1 MIKKGFSHIGIFFLR
16 LLSFLPMWL
25 LFAISS
31 LLYYPLYYLIKY
43 RKKVVRANLVNSF
56 PEKTIAEI
64 ITIEKQFFR
73 YFTDLVVETIKLNS
87 ISKKNLLKRFKMN
100 NFEQIEG
107 YFKNGQSVLGCTG
120 HYCNWET
127 GMVAAG
133 LSLSGTAYVIYKPLT
148 SEIFE
153 QWFNGVRTRYGNKMV
168 AMKQT
173 PRQLVATKK
182 EVTMFCFASDQTP
195 TREEVQYRLEFLHQS
210 TPVLLGLEK
219 IAKQTDRPIFY
230 FDVKR
235 VKRGYYE
242 VDCIPLCLKPKETA
256 EFEITELFFKQLT
269 QTIHSAPA
277 FWLWSHKRWK
287 LNH

>member
-1 MIKKGFSHIGIFFLR
+1 MRKN
-16 LLSFLPMWL
+16 
-25 LFAISS
+25 
-31 LLYYPLYYLIKY
+31 LI
-43 RKKVVRANLVNSF
+43 NSF
-56 PEKTIAEI
+56 PEKSLPEI
-64 ITIEKQFFR
+64 ITIEKRFFK

-87 ISKKNLLKRFKMN
+87 ISKANLQQRFKMN
-100 NFEQIEG
+100 NFEQIEA

-133 LSLSGTAYVIYKPLT
+133 LKLSGTAYVIYKPLT
-148 SEIFE
+148 SKIFE
-153 QWFNGVRTRYGNKMV
+153 EWFNGLRTRYGNKMV

-173 PRQLVATKK
+173 PRQLVATKSQ
-182 EVTMFCFASDQTP
+182 TTIFCFASDQTP
-195 TREEVQYRLEFLHQS
+195 TREEVQYRLNFLNQS

-219 IAKQTDRPIFY
+219 IAKQTDRPVFY

-242 VDCIPLCLKPKETA
+242 VDCLPLCLKPKDTGA
-256 EFEITELFFKQLT
+256 HEITELFFKQLSE
-269 QTIHSAPA
+269 TIHRAPE

-287 LNH
+287 LNE

>member
-16 LLSFLPMWL
+16 FLSVLPMWL
-25 LFAISS
+25 LFGLSS
-31 LLYYPLYYLIKY
+31 FLYYPLYYIFKY
-43 RKKVVRANLVNSF
+43 RKDVVRKNLINSF
-56 PEKTIAEI
+56 PDKPLSEI
-64 ITIEKQFFR
+64 INIEKQFFK
-73 YFTDLVVETIKLNS
+73 YFTDLIVETIKLNS
-87 ISKKNLLKRFKMN
+87 ISKKSLLKRFKMN
-100 NFEQIEG
+100 NFDQIEH

-133 LSLSGTAYVIYKPLT
+133 LHLSGTAYVIYKPLT
-148 SEIFE
+148 SKIFE
-153 QWFNGVRTRYGNKMV
+153 TWFNGIRTRYGNKMV

-173 PRQLVATKK
+173 PRQLVATKN
-182 EVTMFCFASDQTP
+182 EATIFCFASDQTP
-195 TREEVQYRLEFLHQS
+195 TRAEAQYRLDFLNQS

-219 IAKQTDRPIFY
+219 IAKQTDRPVFY

-242 VDCIPLCLKPKETA
+242 VDCLPLCLEPKETA
-256 EFEITELFFKQLT
+256 EYEITERFFKQLSK
-269 QTIHSAPA
+269 TIHRGPE

-287 LNH
+287 LND